1 MIHENL
7 TLGRLL
13 ASKVLRSRFIK
24 KVDKVFAIFDNSR
37 FSSLLFD
44 FFLARLILILRISLI
59 NEIIK
64 CFGSTLFRV
73 FENSEIKF
81 ENFSFSKTILDV
93 LIIGLVAI
101 IACSRCFF
109 SLFLIPT
116 LNFLCIAS
124 IFAIGDFSG
133 TNFCTIS
140 NPNFLTRRSSNLR
153 T

>member
-109 SLFLIPT
+109 TLFLIPT
-116 LNFLCIAS
+116 LNFLCICQH
-124 IFAIGDFSG
+124 
-133 TNFCTIS
+133 FCNWGFFRHKLLHNIK
-140 NPNFLTRRSSNLR
+140 PKLLDQALQ
-153 T
+153 